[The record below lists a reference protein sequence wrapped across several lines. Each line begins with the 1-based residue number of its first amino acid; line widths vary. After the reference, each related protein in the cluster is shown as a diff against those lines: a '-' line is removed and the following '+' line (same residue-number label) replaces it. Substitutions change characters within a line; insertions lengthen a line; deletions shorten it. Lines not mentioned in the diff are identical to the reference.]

1 VTNETHVG
9 RSPASARTDDIS
21 EKLQLSS
28 YPRRIWR
35 RETKVL
41 SVLPHSSHN
50 SKGLTVREYV
60 MSCQDVSEVGDRPHA
75 LGGCPNTSDGRIAQ
89 RLTYLGKH
97 RAFRWASTCRLQA
110 SDGCVPQ
117 MSRGG
122 FITGHEQMDEEG
134 SARYR
139 WCSSLAQ
146 SPKHPD
152 GNTIAWDRAA
162 SSALPCF
169 VGQTTCRKCRGRGG
183 DNRCCDAAHS
193 SPAMRMFK
201 MIAASAAALN

>member
-75 LGGCPNTSDGRIAQ
+75 LGGCPNTSDTDSPAANLSR
-89 RLTYLGKH
+89 
-97 RAFRWASTCRLQA
+97 QA
-110 SDGCVPQ
+110 PCLSVGLDLPAAGERRVRPADE
-117 MSRGG
+117 SGG
-122 FITGHEQMDEEG
+122 FITGHDQMDEEG